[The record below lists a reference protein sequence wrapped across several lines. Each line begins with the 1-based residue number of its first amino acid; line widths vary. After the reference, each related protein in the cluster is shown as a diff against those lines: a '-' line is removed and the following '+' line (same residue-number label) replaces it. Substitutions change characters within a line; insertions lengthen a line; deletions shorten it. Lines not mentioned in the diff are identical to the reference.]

1 MKYERWLIP
10 ETDDAAVE
18 ALMDA
23 GYPYLV
29 STVLASR
36 GVVTPEQAAAHLD
49 RERSLVYSPFLMRDM
64 DKAVARIDRAL
75 AGGETIAVFGDYDV
89 DGITS
94 TCLLT
99 DYLRSRGAAVLMH
112 IPRRIEEGYGLGCD
126 AIRALSES
134 GVTLIVTVDCGI
146 TGVDE
151 TAYAATLG
159 VDLVITDHHE
169 CKEQLPAAVAVVDPH
184 RPDCPYPFKHLA
196 GVGVALKLVLAL
208 GEGREDALF
217 ARYCTLAAIG
227 TIADVMR
234 MEGENR
240 TIVQCG
246 LESIDR
252 SDFTGLHALLREAGL
267 TSRPISSIQI
277 GFVLAPR
284 INAAG
289 RMGRAELAAELLL
302 TDDPVRAEKLAR
314 ELCELNRERQSVEQD
329 IFRRAIE
336 QMEDLPES
344 ERSALVLSSEDWHQG
359 VVGIVASR
367 LSEKFSCPS
376 FMIHLSGGSGKGS
389 CRSYG
394 GFNLFNALEAC
405 SDLLVSFGG
414 HELAAGFTIEER
426 NIPAFRTRMNQ
437 YVRAHTGEHPPVSML
452 DVDVDLQ
459 HPSLITLEEVEAL
472 SLLEPYGAGN
482 NRPVFCLRGAR
493 LESMQSVGQNKHL
506 KLRLQKGH
514 TSFDGIFFSVTPAE
528 CGLTVGERVDAAF
541 YLQVNEFRGS
551 RSLQLQL
558 VDLRSAHD
566 PGAREA
572 EQLELCRTLI
582 RGGGVSAKDAAKLL
596 PSREQFV
603 RVWRALE
610 REVGG
615 TLTSPELPFLRRLS
629 AEALGAES
637 FPRTVMCLAVFA
649 ERGLVT
655 VERHDKY
662 ITLRLTGGKRVD
674 LDASPYLCA
683 LREGLDGTKGGS
695 SV

>member
-1 MKYERWLIP
+1 MAEDDVFFGVGGERNFPPVLERVTLVIQFGEEFDDLRAVFAARFDQYCRAETLQQRAQLVHDDQLIP
-10 ETDDAAVE
+10 FDV
-18 ALMDA
+18 ALDEIEPLQP
-23 GYPYLV
+23 GEKL
-29 STVLASR
+29 
-36 GVVTPEQAAAHLD
+36 AAAPHL
-49 RERSLVYSPFLMRDM
+49 
-64 DKAVARIDRAL
+64 
-75 AGGETIAVFGDYDV
+75 GGELHV
-89 DGITS
+89 
-94 TCLLT
+94 
-99 DYLRSRGAAVLMH
+99 
-112 IPRRIEEGYGLGCD
+112 GLG
-126 AIRALSES
+126 ARL
-134 GVTLIVTVDCGI
+134 
-146 TGVDE
+146 
-151 TAYAATLG
+151 
-159 VDLVITDHHE
+159 HHE
-169 CKEQLPAAVAVVDPH
+169 ILSRAEVAARAD
-184 RPDCPYPFKHLA
+184 
-196 GVGVALKLVLAL
+196 GGVAHADLAL
-208 GEGREDALF
+208 GGAERESALF
-217 ARYCTLAAIG
+217 SRYCTLAAIG

-246 LESIDR
+246 LEGIDR

-267 TSRPISSIQI
+267 TGRPVSSVQI

-302 TDDPVRAEKLAR
+302 TQDPAKAERLAR
-314 ELCELNRERQSVEQD
+314 ELCDLNRERQSVEQD
-329 IFRRAIE
+329 IFRCAIE
-336 QMEDLPES
+336 QMDTLAPT
-344 ERSALVLSSEDWHQG
+344 ERNALVLSSEEWHQG

-376 FMIHLSGGSGKGS
+376 FMIHLAGGMGKGS

-394 GFNLFNALEAC
+394 GFNLFAALEAC
-405 SDLLVSFGG
+405 SDLLVGFGG
-414 HELAAGFTIEER
+414 HELAAGFTIKEE
-426 NIPAFRTRMNQ
+426 NIPAFRKRINQ
-437 YVRAHTGEHPPVSML
+437 YVRTHCGDSAPVSSL
-452 DVDVDLQ
+452 EIDAALTR
-459 HPSLITLEEVEAL
+459 PSLITLQEVEEL
-472 SLLEPYGAGN
+472 SRLEPYGAGN
-482 NRPVFCLRGAR
+482 NRPVFCLCGAR

>member
-112 IPRRIEEGYGLGCD
+112 IPRRI
-126 AIRALSES
+126 
-134 GVTLIVTVDCGI
+134 
-146 TGVDE
+146 
-151 TAYAATLG
+151 
-159 VDLVITDHHE
+159 
-169 CKEQLPAAVAVVDPH
+169 
-184 RPDCPYPFKHLA
+184 
-196 GVGVALKLVLAL
+196 
-208 GEGREDALF
+208 
-217 ARYCTLAAIG
+217 
-227 TIADVMR
+227 
-234 MEGENR
+234 
-240 TIVQCG
+240 
-246 LESIDR
+246 
-252 SDFTGLHALLREAGL
+252 
-267 TSRPISSIQI
+267 
-277 GFVLAPR
+277 
-284 INAAG
+284 NAAG

-302 TDDPVRAEKLAR
+302 TQDPAKAERLAR
-314 ELCELNRERQSVEQD
+314 ELCDLNRERQSVEQD
-329 IFRRAIE
+329 IFRCAIE
-336 QMEDLPES
+336 QMDTLAPT
-344 ERSALVLSSEDWHQG
+344 ERNALVLSSEEWHQG

-376 FMIHLSGGSGKGS
+376 FMIHLAGGMGKGS

-394 GFNLFNALEAC
+394 GFNLFAALEAC
-405 SDLLVSFGG
+405 SDLLVGFGG
-414 HELAAGFTIEER
+414 HELAAGFTIKEE
-426 NIPAFRTRMNQ
+426 NIPAFRKRINQ
-437 YVRAHTGEHPPVSML
+437 YVRTHCGDSAPVSSL
-452 DVDVDLQ
+452 EIDAALTR
-459 HPSLITLEEVEAL
+459 PSLITLQEVEDL
-472 SLLEPYGAGN
+472 SRLEPYGAGN

-610 REVGG
+610 REVDG

-629 AEALGAES
+629 ADALGAES